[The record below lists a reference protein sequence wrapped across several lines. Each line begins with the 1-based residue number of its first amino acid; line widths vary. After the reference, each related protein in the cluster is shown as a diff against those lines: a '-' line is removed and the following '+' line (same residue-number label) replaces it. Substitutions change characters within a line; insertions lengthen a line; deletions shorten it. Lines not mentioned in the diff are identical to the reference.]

1 MASGMKLLVYPHIME
16 IGGSQLNAIELARGV
31 QEQGHDV
38 VVFAPD
44 GELVPMVEQFGLE
57 YIRSPDENKRPSLR
71 NIRELNHIVAARGID
86 IVHGY
91 EDGPA
96 LELALG
102 PHRKFGTPLVT
113 TVLSMSV
120 PSHIP
125 THERLI
131 VGTADLLEA
140 QTGIRN
146 RSYLIEPPIDTDA
159 NSPTVAGGGRA
170 LFGIDQDTVLIA
182 VICRMTTDLDKLQGV
197 LEAIGVVGRLA
208 ESHPVALLVVGAG
221 SGLPQVREAAT
232 AVNDQFGRDV
242 IVVTG
247 ALLDPRPAYAAADI
261 VIGMGSSALK
271 GMAFGKPLVVQGEQG
286 FWKLLEPA
294 TLPIFL
300 AQGFFGHGGTPDD
313 LRGALTRLISN
324 PAWRVELGRFARRV
338 VVDRFSLSHA
348 IGVQCAIYR
357 DAIDI
362 RPSRQEI
369 GIGLGRMSVELAKFK
384 FSMARQ
390 RARRH
395 LQVSAKRL
403 GTRTER
409 TQQ

>member
-1 MASGMKLLVYPHIME
+1 MTRPMKLLVYPHIME

-71 NIRELNHIVAARGID
+71 NIKELNHIVAARSID

-113 TVLSMSV
+113 TVLSMTV

-131 VGTADLLEA
+131 VGTADLLDA
-140 QTGIRN
+140 QAGIRN
-146 RSYLIEPPIDTDA
+146 RSYLMEPPIDTDA
-159 NSPTVAGGGRA
+159 NSPTVASGGRQR
-170 LFGIDQDTVLIA
+170 FGIEQDTVLVA
-182 VICRMTTDLDKLQGV
+182 VICRMTTDLDKLRGV
-197 LEAIGVVGRLA
+197 LEAIQVVDRLA
-208 ESHPVALLVVGAG
+208 ESRSVTLLVVGAG
-221 SGLPQVREAAT
+221 PGLAQVEQAAK
-232 AVNDQFGRDV
+232 AVNDRCGRDV
-242 IVVTG
+242 VVVTG

-313 LRGALTRLISN
+313 LREPLTRLISD
-324 PAWRVELGRFARRV
+324 PAWRVELGAFARRV
-338 VVDRFSLSHA
+338 VIDRFSLARA
-348 IGVQCAIYR
+348 IDVQCDIYR
-357 DAIDI
+357 EAIEV
-362 RPSRQEI
+362 RPSRREI
-369 GIGLGRMSVELAKFK
+369 GVGLGRMSVELAKFK
-384 FSMARQ
+384 FSIARQ
-390 RARRH
+390 HARRQ
-395 LQVSAKRL
+395 LRL
-403 GTRTER
+403 PSMRLVAPSGR
-409 TQQ
+409 TQR